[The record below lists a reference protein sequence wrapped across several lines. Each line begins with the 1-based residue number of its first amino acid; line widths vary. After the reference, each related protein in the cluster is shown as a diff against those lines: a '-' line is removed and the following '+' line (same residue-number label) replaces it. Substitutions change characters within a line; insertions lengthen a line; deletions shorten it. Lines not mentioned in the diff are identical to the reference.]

1 KYENWSGRREEQPKY
16 EPANSFFFFF
26 FFLQVKPEFERRE
39 HKRYDTFRAIVYRTQ
54 VVAGINYF
62 IKVQISNSDTG
73 YVHLRVFQALP
84 QENQGPSLERYQT
97 GKTRDDP
104 LEYF

>member
-1 KYENWSGRREEQPKY
+1 MVLGGLSETK
-16 EPANSFFFFF
+16 PATPEVQHIAD
-26 FFLQVKPEFERRE
+26 QVKADFERRE
-39 HKRYDTFRAIVYRTQ
+39 DRTFDIFQAIVYRTQ
-54 VVAGINYF
+54 VVAGMNYF

-84 QENQGPSLERYQT
+84 HEKKDPSLESYQT